1 MIVDRD
7 ELPRLEPN
15 SLEAELA
22 SQWLAAD
29 RDENLV
35 TLDFRPI
42 AQQHM
47 DHAVFALQSLSADP
61 EPYVNAAL
69 AQCHAQLLRRERLL
83 AREQALLG
91 LDHDDARAE
100 RSERVGHLDAHHAAA
115 EHDQQLGGLLSGRDL
130 AVRPRSR
137 A

>member
-69 AQCHAQLLRRERLL
+69 AQCHAQLLRRDRLL
-83 AREQALLG
+83 PREQPLLR
-91 LDHDDARAE
+91 LHPPPAPADP
-100 RSERVGHLDAHHAAA
+100 SEPLGHLAAP
-115 EHDQQLGGLLSGRDL
+115 H
-130 AVRPRSR
+130 
-137 A
+137 